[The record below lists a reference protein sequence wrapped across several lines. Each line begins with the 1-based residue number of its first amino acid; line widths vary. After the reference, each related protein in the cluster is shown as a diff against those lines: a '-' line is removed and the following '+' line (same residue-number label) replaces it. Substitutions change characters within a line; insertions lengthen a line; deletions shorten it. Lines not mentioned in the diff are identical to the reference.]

1 VVNQSTLRW
10 NLLVFAI
17 LGMSVSQLVEMA
29 DASQGFDMQ
38 EEVHLQPLPLA
49 GYDFTDSGS
58 DAYGVFDLTFYGDAE
73 TIYDLQR
80 GHVLQLGGTGSA
92 LAEDAVLEFRGE
104 LSICLWVK
112 EGADCP
118 RMNILAGQGWDE
130 TGRKYIFSVQRGDE
144 RYFEWLVHKWGQTAL
159 SAKHFNQIPGAVNV
173 SDGQWHHIAVTY
185 DANDLDGA
193 RKIYID
199 GQLDGIFDS
208 LGAIDTSFSGL
219 SVGDAFPGA
228 SDSFSSFVGWI
239 DDVGFYDT
247 ALTPAEIQRIVI
259 NGLSGYNPEL
269 PVYVFPLDGAE
280 LAQNSLMPQWQ
291 AGLSSVSHNV
301 YLSKDREAV
310 AMRDPG
316 AFLGNQTSS
325 QIELTGLEWAT
336 TYHWRI
342 DEVNEAHEDSPWL
355 GPIWSFATLGT
366 RPIDDI
372 ESYRI
377 TSPNRIFESWLD
389 RWPYTVDGQQV
400 YAGNGTGMTV
410 GEYNEQA
417 GGYLGS
423 VDAAYEGW
431 FSLPLEY
438 DNTQPP
444 YYSET
449 QRNFEGPMNWTT
461 NGQTDMAYL
470 CMHHLGTVLPPSNLE
485 LSGDLYHVAGI
496 WADSFET
503 LDELAK
509 LNKTDHCTFV
519 SMPMQ
524 GDGAITVKVESVEDT
539 AEWARAGI
547 MIRESLAENAR
558 HMAVVV
564 TPSNRAEYLYRQYP
578 NGGTSSR
585 STGDPNSIDVP
596 HWLRL
601 TRQGSTLT
609 ATHSA
614 DGENWES
621 LGVATIMMSSEVQVG
636 LMVNSFVDY
645 KTPCHAVFSNVQVNG
660 SSDVTLETLTNI
672 GRAINDPDHLYV
684 AVQDVHEQRAVI
696 VHPDDPNALLVDGW
710 AKWLLPLSEVEAQ
723 GVDLSQ
729 ITQLAIGVGDTPK
742 AGEFRQQGGR
752 GKFYVDQI
760 RLIAEE

>member
-1 VVNQSTLRW
+1 MVNRSTSRW
-10 NLLVFAI
+10 NLLIFAI
-17 LGMSVSQLVEMA
+17 LGMLVSRLVGMA
-29 DASQGFDMQ
+29 DASQGPDTQ
-38 EEVHLQPLPLA
+38 EEGHLQPLPLI
-49 GYDFTDSGS
+49 GYDFADGGS
-58 DAYGVFDLTFYGDAE
+58 DVYGMQDLTFHGDAE
-73 TIYDLQR
+73 TIYDSQR
-80 GHVLQLGGTGSA
+80 GHVLQLGGTGHA
-92 LAEDAVLEFRGE
+92 LAENAVLELTGE
-104 LSICLWVK
+104 ISICFWVK

-118 RMNILAGQGWDE
+118 PMNTLVGQGWDE
-130 TGRKYIFSVQRGDE
+130 SGRKLTFSVQRGDE
-144 RYFEWLVHKWGQTAL
+144 RYFEWFVNKWGQTTF
-159 SAKHFNQIPGAVNV
+159 SAKHFNQMSGAVNV

-185 DANDLDGA
+185 DANDLNGA

-199 GQLDGIFDS
+199 GQLDGVFDS
-208 LGAIDTSFSGL
+208 LGAIDTSFSGV

-228 SDSFSSFVGWI
+228 PASFSSFVGWV

-247 ALTPAEIQRIVI
+247 ALTHAEIQRIVI
-259 NGLSGYNPEL
+259 NGLSGHNPEL
-269 PVYVFPLDGAE
+269 PVYVFPLDGAQF
-280 LAQNSLMPQWQ
+280 AQNSLMPKWQ
-291 AGLSSVSHNV
+291 AGQSSVSHNV

-310 AMRDPG
+310 AMQDPE
-316 AFLGNQTSS
+316 AFLGNQDSS

-336 TYHWRI
+336 TYYWRI

-355 GPIWSFATLGT
+355 GPIWRFTTLGT

-372 ESYRI
+372 ESYWI
-377 TSPNRIFESWLD
+377 TSPNRIFETWLD

-423 VDAAYEGW
+423 VDVAFEGW

-449 QRNFEGPMNWTT
+449 QRYFAGPMDWTT

-470 CMHHLGTVLPPSNLE
+470 CLHHLGTVPPPSNLE
-485 LSGDLYHVAGI
+485 LSEDLYHVTGV

-503 LDELAK
+503 LDELDQ

-547 MIRESLAENAR
+547 MIRESLAEDAR
-558 HMAVVV
+558 HMAAVV
-564 TPSNRAEYLYRQYP
+564 TPSKRAEYLYRQYP
-578 NGGTSSR
+578 SGTTSSR

-596 HWLRL
+596 HWLRV

-614 DGENWES
+614 DGEHWES
-621 LGVATIMMSSEVQVG
+621 FGTVTIMMPSEVQVG
-636 LMVNSFVDY
+636 LMVNSFVDD
-645 KTPCHAVFSNVQVNG
+645 KTPCHAVFSNVQVQG
-660 SSDVTLETLTNI
+660 SLEVTLETLTNI
-672 GRAINDPDHLYV
+672 GRATNDPEHLYV
-684 AVQDVHEQRAVI
+684 VVQDVI
-696 VHPDDPNALLVDGW
+696 AL
-710 AKWLLPLSEVEAQ
+710 
-723 GVDLSQ
+723 
-729 ITQLAIGVGDTPK
+729 
-742 AGEFRQQGGR
+742 
-752 GKFYVDQI
+752 
-760 RLIAEE
+760 